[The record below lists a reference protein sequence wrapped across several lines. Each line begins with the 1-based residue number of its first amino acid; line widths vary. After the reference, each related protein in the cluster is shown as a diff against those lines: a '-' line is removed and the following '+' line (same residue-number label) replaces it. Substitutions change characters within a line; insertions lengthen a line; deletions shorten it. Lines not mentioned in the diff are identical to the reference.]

1 MSFLYFR
8 YNTLMSKLITF
19 IGVSGVGKTT
29 LAKVLSA
36 TGDFAT
42 GFEQHDTRPF
52 QHLFDKDKRYALPNQ
67 IDYFLLR
74 AEQERVLRADPR
86 PALVD
91 GGLDVDF
98 HGFARLFHAHGYLND
113 AEYDL
118 CKRLYEQLRLAL
130 PMPELIIYLTAS
142 EDVIRER
149 LARRD
154 RVNIATSA
162 DAGMLKKYLEE
173 WLATLPADQVLKFDV
188 SAESVG
194 YEGLLQKITRELHN
208 RAIY

>member
-1 MSFLYFR
+1 
-8 YNTLMSKLITF
+8 MSKLITF
-19 IGVSGVGKTT
+19 VGVSGVGKTT
-29 LAKVLSA
+29 LAKALAA

-52 QHLFDKDKRYALPNQ
+52 QHLFDKNKRYALPNQ

-74 AEQERVLRADPR
+74 AEQERILRADPR
-86 PALVD
+86 PALID

-98 HGFARLFHAHGYLND
+98 HGFARLFHARGYLSD

-130 PMPELIIYLTAS
+130 PMPEVVIYLTAS
-142 EDVIRER
+142 EEVICER
-149 LARRD
+149 LTKRD

-162 DAGMLKKYLEE
+162 DAGMLKEYLEE
-173 WLATLPADQVLKFDV
+173 WLGTLPAKQVLEFDV
-188 SAESVG
+188 SAEGPS
-194 YEGLLQKITRELHN
+194 YKRLLQEVASEFDNRE
-208 RAIY
+208 IYKR

>member
-1 MSFLYFR
+1 MA
-8 YNTLMSKLITF
+8 KLITF
-19 IGVSGVGKTT
+19 VGVSGVGKTT
-29 LAKVLSA
+29 LAKALA
-36 TGDFAT
+36 ETGDFAT

-74 AEQERVLRADPR
+74 AEQERILRADPR
-86 PALVD
+86 PALLD

-98 HGFARLFHAHGYLND
+98 HGFARLFHARGYLSD

-173 WLATLPADQVLKFDV
+173 WLGTLPADYVLNFDV

-194 YEGLLQKITRELHN
+194 YEMLLQKIDSELDS